1 LSVDRINHS
10 LSIQDGQL
18 FVEDCNVASLA
29 RKYGTPLF
37 VVSENHLRH
46 NFRKYLETF
55 SRCWPEGSVRV
66 MPSIKASPLIAIR
79 QILSTEGAGCDVFG
93 PGELEAAI
101 RGGVEP
107 SLISVNGS
115 IKDREIIRRAIDIG
129 ARIVLDSPRELE
141 LCEQEAV
148 RLGKTATVMFRLKP
162 YLADSDANSDY
173 VPDHL
178 IRDFTQIVKYGIPK
192 SELLEMAQRYRDVSH
207 VRAVGVH
214 VHMGRHSKGLDV
226 WESWVRNTIDLTAE
240 LVDAIGDWAPKVV
253 NFGGGFPSFPD
264 DDTDVTIKG
273 YPGPTLQQ
281 MAETVTST
289 CRKAMQERRLD
300 ASDLI
305 VEVEPGRGIHC
316 DTGIHLTTVRNL
328 KVEEQNLSHKWVE
341 VDTSQMFLGVGG
353 VNLERPQ
360 FDFHVANKASQTANF
375 VGDIVGQTCNLE
387 ILFYQVKMPTPAIG
401 DVIALLNTGSYIEPC
416 AQNFNALPRP
426 GTVLVS
432 GSIAEMIKR
441 HETVDEVFLRD
452 VVPDR
457 LIEAQIKE
465 AASQS

>member
-1 LSVDRINHS
+1 
-10 LSIQDGQL
+10 
-18 FVEDCNVASLA
+18 
-29 RKYGTPLF
+29 
-37 VVSENHLRH
+37 
-46 NFRKYLETF
+46 
-55 SRCWPEGSVRV
+55 

-79 QILSTEGAGCDVFG
+79 QVLSSEGAGCDVFG

-115 IKDREIIRRAIDIG
+115 IKDSEIVRRAIDIG

-148 RLGKTATVMFRLKP
+148 RLGKCATVMFRLKP

-192 SELLEMAQRYRDVSH
+192 SELMEMAQRYQELTNVL
-207 VRAVGVH
+207 AVGVH
-214 VHMGRHSKGLDV
+214 VHMGRHNKALDV
-226 WESWVRNTIDLTAE
+226 WRSWVQNTINLTAE
-240 LVDAIGDWAPKVV
+240 LGQALGGWSPNVI

-281 MAETVTST
+281 LAEVVTST
-289 CRKAMQERRLD
+289 CRQTMQERKLD
-300 ASDLI
+300 STNLV
-305 VEVEPGRGIHC
+305 VEIEPGRGIHC
-316 DTGIHLTTVRNL
+316 DTGIHVTSVRNI
-328 KVEEQNLSHKWVE
+328 KSEEQNIKHRWVE

-353 VNLERPQ
+353 ANLENPM
-360 FDFHVANKASQTANF
+360 FDFLVANKAGDVADYQ
-375 VGDIVGQTCNLE
+375 GDIVGQTCNLE
-387 ILFYQVKMPTPAIG
+387 ILFYQVKMPSPEVG

-426 GTVLVS
+426 GTVLVA
-432 GSIAEMIKR
+432 GSTAELIKR

-452 VVPDR
+452 VVPNR
-457 LIEAQIKE
+457 LIAPQIKE
-465 AASQS
+465 ASQ